1 MSANTNYAWYADDE
15 LVVMMNR
22 YVARAPS
29 SELASTKLKAWLGQ
43 EFLGAPAPAP
53 IEARRGPGRPR
64 KVRLEPPAP
73 SSTPTVSAPPA
84 PPPPSGPRVYLT
96 RKEASAYLGVSVK
109 TMGNWASDGRGPP
122 FTRRGGVRYYQDELD
137 VWRAGERFEGE

>member
-43 EFLGAPAPAP
+43 EFLGEASPAP
-53 IEARRGPGRPR
+53 IVKRRGPGRPR
-64 KVRLEPPAP
+64 KVRPERPVASSAP
-73 SSTPTVSAPPA
+73 KVSAPPPPL
-84 PPPPSGPRVYLT
+84 PPPPNGARVFLT
-96 RKEASAYLGVSVK
+96 RKEAAAYLGVSVN
-109 TMGNWASDGRGPP
+109 TMGNWASD
-122 FTRRGGVRYYQDELD
+122 
-137 VWRAGERFEGE
+137 